1 MAPREMHQQSL
12 YLEPEKA
19 TMLDKLAE
27 RTRIPK
33 AVLLREAVDLLLG
46 IQGLEHVS
54 PQLDAWRQSLMMC
67 EFRLAK
73 ARHIEMPDEVDKA
86 CAETLARVHVVLEA
100 WGAHKE
106 GRLSYDRNPPLG
118 SNSHKA
124 KRARQITQSQQLY
137 SEPIEVRRTKA
148 RS

>member
-19 TMLDKLAE
+19 ALLDKLAK

-46 IQGLEHVS
+46 IQGLAHVS

-67 EFRLAK
+67 EVRLAK

-86 CAETLARVHVVLEA
+86 CAEALAHIHLILET
-100 WGAHKE
+100 WGAPKE
-106 GRLSYDRNPPLG
+106 GRLSYDRNPPIG
-118 SNSHKA
+118 ANSHKA
-124 KRARQITQSQQLY
+124 K
-137 SEPIEVRRTKA
+137 KA
-148 RS
+148 RKAKQ